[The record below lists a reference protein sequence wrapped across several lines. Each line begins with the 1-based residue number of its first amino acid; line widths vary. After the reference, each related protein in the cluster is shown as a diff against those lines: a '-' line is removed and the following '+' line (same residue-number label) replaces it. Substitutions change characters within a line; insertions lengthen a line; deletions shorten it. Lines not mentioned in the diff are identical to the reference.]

1 MLGKGGEEMEGKGAG
16 SVGSKDVIFPFSNL
30 SSAFL
35 PVEGALT
42 TRGYV
47 MSALRIQR
55 GPQT

>member
-1 MLGKGGEEMEGKGAG
+1 MEGKGAG

-55 GPQT
+55 VPQA